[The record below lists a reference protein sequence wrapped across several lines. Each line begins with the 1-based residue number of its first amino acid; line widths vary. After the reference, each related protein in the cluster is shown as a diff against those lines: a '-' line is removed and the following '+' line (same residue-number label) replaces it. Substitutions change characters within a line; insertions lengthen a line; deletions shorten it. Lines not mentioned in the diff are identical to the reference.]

1 MTKHYTLL
9 IFIIVSSIILT
20 ACSQQLRKQE
30 EAIEENKEVEVK
42 EQISLNG
49 VFLNTTWGELT
60 QKLAE
65 EYENETGVSVNIE
78 LVGRD
83 MIFQKL
89 ALSIAGNANY
99 DLFNVDYNWVPEL
112 VSTNSLLP
120 LETYI
125 EKNKVYTEDFLPR
138 ALALTQ
144 WNGENGGYGEGGNIY
159 GLPQTIHPHILWYRS
174 DLFED
179 EKLKS
184 EFKGIYGYDLSP
196 PKKMQQFRDMAK
208 FFNGKMVNG
217 KKIYGW
223 AGQASEGFGNV
234 HTWLTFVYSNGGD
247 VIDWNKMTSSL
258 STPEVIEATK
268 TWIDLLQFSPPG
280 INDYT
285 FSEVSADAAEGNV
298 AMAIHWSW
306 AADKVD
312 DRANSNTVGQW
323 EFVQTPA
330 MKSSVPHLAGWSIVI
345 PRTSKYP
352 EEAFKFM
359 VWLESKQNDVR
370 QAQMGGGDPVRFSSY
385 LVPTLKQ
392 VEVAGTDVKKFR
404 RYKAVNEAMK
414 TAKARPF
421 FPQEEQWES
430 VVTGYLHDAQLGEM
444 SVEEALTKADE
455 AVNNLLR

>member
-1 MTKHYTLL
+1 MF
-9 IFIIVSSIILT
+9 IFVIFFILT
-20 ACSQQLRKQE
+20 SCNQPLRKQE
-30 EAIEENKEVEVK
+30 EVLEENKEVEVK
-42 EQISLNG
+42 KQISLNG
-49 VFLNTTWGELT
+49 VFLSTTWGEVS
-60 QKLAE
+60 QQLAE
-65 EYENETGVSVNIE
+65 EYEKETGVSVNIE

-83 MIFQKL
+83 MIFQKMS
-89 ALSIAGNANY
+89 LSIAGNASY

-120 LETYI
+120 LDTYMAK
-125 EKNKVYTEDFLPR
+125 EQVVDMEGFLPR

-144 WNGENGGYGEGGNIY
+144 WNGKNGAYGEGGNIY

-179 EKLKS
+179 ENLKS
-184 EFKGIYGYDLSP
+184 EFKGIYGYELSP
-196 PKKMQQFRDMAK
+196 PKTMEQFRDMAE
-208 FFNGKMVNG
+208 FFYGKIVNG

-312 DRANSNTVGQW
+312 DPTYSNTVGKW

-330 MKSSVPHLAGWSIVI
+330 MKASVPHLAGWSIVI

-370 QAQMGGGDPVRFSSY
+370 QAQMGGGDPVLLSSY
-385 LVPTLKQ
+385 LDPILKQ
-392 VEVAGTDVKKFR
+392 VEIVGTDVKKFR
-404 RYKAVNEAMK
+404 RYEAVKEAMK

-430 VVTGYLHDAQLGEM
+430 VVTGYLHEAQLGEM

>member
-179 EKLKS
+179 VKLKS

>member
-49 VFLNTTWGELT
+49 VFLNTTWGEVT

-112 VSTNSLLP
+112 VSTNSLQP

-125 EKNKVYTEDFLPR
+125 EKNKVDTEGFLPR

-184 EFKGIYGYDLSP
+184 EFKAIYGYDLSP
-196 PKKMQQFRDMAK
+196 PKKMQQFRDIAK
-208 FFNGKMVNG
+208 FFNGKIVNG

-280 INDYT
+280 INNYT
-285 FSEVSADAAEGNV
+285 FSEVSAAAAEGNV

-312 DRANSNTVGQW
+312 DQAYSTTVGQW

-370 QAQMGGGDPVRFSSY
+370 QAQMGGGDPVRLSSY

-392 VEVAGTDVKKFR
+392 VEVEGTDVNKFR
-404 RYKAVNEAMK
+404 RYEAVNEAMK

-444 SVEEALTKADE
+444 SVEEALMKADE

>member
-1 MTKHYTLL
+1 MIKYFTLL
-9 IFIIVSSIILT
+9 MFILVSSFILT
-20 ACSQQLRKQE
+20 SCNQPLRKQE
-30 EAIEENKEVEVK
+30 EALEENKEVEVK
-42 EQISLNG
+42 KQISLNG
-49 VFLNTTWGELT
+49 VFLNTTWGEVT
-60 QKLAE
+60 QQLAE
-65 EYENETGVSVNIE
+65 EYEEETGVSVNIE
-78 LVGRD
+78 LVRRD
-83 MIFQKL
+83 MIFQKMS
-89 ALSIAGNANY
+89 LSIAGNASY

-120 LETYI
+120 LDTYMVQ
-125 EKNKVYTEDFLPR
+125 EQVDTEGFLPR
-138 ALALTQ
+138 ALSLTQ
-144 WNGENGGYGEGGNIY
+144 WNGKNGAYGEGGNNY
-159 GLPQTIHPHILWYRS
+159 GFPQTIHPHILWYRS
-174 DLFED
+174 DLFKKN
-179 EKLKS
+179 KLKS
-184 EFKGIYGYDLSP
+184 EFKSKYGYNLTP
-196 PKKMQQFRDMAK
+196 PKTMDQFRDMAE
-208 FFNGKMVNG
+208 FFNGKIVNG

-285 FSEVSADAAEGNV
+285 FSEVSDDAAEGNV

-312 DRANSNTVGQW
+312 DQAYSNTVGQW
-323 EFVQTPA
+323 DFAQTPA
-330 MKSSVPHLAGWSIVI
+330 MKASVPHLAGWTIVI
-345 PRTSKYP
+345 PRTSKHP

-359 VWLESKQNDVR
+359 VWLESKQNDIR
-370 QAQMGGGDPVRFSSY
+370 QAQMGGGDPVRLSSY
-385 LVPTLKQ
+385 LDPTLKQ
-392 VEVAGTDVKKFR
+392 VEVKGTDVKKFR
-404 RYKAVNEAMK
+404 RYEAVNEAMK

-430 VVTGYLHDAQLGEM
+430 IVTGYLHAAQLGEM

-455 AVNNLLR
+455 AVNDLLR

>member
-1 MTKHYTLL
+1 M
-9 IFIIVSSIILT
+9 SSFILT
-20 ACSQQLRKQE
+20 SCNQPLRKQE
-30 EAIEENKEVEVK
+30 KALEENNEVEVK
-42 EQISLNG
+42 KQVSLNG
-49 VFLNTTWGELT
+49 VFLNTTWGEVTQQLT
-60 QKLAE
+60 E
-65 EYENETGVSVNIE
+65 EYEEETGVSVNIE

-83 MIFQKL
+83 MIFQKMS
-89 ALSIAGNANY
+89 LSIAGNASY

-120 LETYI
+120 LDTFMAQ
-125 EKNKVYTEDFLPR
+125 EKVDTEGFLPR
-138 ALALTQ
+138 ALSLTR
-144 WNGENGGYGEGGNIY
+144 WNGKNGAYGEGGNSY

-174 DLFED
+174 DLFENN
-179 EKLKS
+179 KLKLD
-184 EFKGIYGYDLSP
+184 FKSKYGYNLSP
-196 PKKMQQFRDMAK
+196 PKTMDQFRDMAE
-208 FFNGKMVNG
+208 FFNGKIING

-258 STPEVIEATK
+258 ATPEVIEATK

-312 DRANSNTVGQW
+312 DHAYSNTVGQW
-323 EFVQTPA
+323 EFSQTPA
-330 MKSSVPHLAGWSIVI
+330 MKASVPHLAGWTIVI
-345 PRTSKYP
+345 PRTSKHP
-352 EEAFKFM
+352 NEAFKFM

-370 QAQMGGGDPVRFSSY
+370 QAKMGGGDPVRQSSY
-385 LVPTLKQ
+385 LDPTLKQ
-392 VEVAGTDVKKFR
+392 VEVEGTDVKKFR
-404 RYKAVNEAMK
+404 RYEAVNEAMK

-430 VVTGYLHDAQLGEM
+430 SITGYLHAAQLGEM

-455 AVNNLLR
+455 AVNDLLR